1 MYEWLSKY
9 QEWEQKIAV
18 LEWELETYE
27 EELDRWMNPN
37 DLGRYSLVKESK
49 ASKLEDI
56 IKTLKYDLAVNMN
69 SLYDL
74 KKVIYSFRGIE
85 QHILRMKYV
94 EGLTLKEIAD
104 ELGYSYDH
112 VRRKHSKILGKVEF
126 KEKYVILKPK
136 SHKDATDPIEKT

>member
-9 QEWEQKIAV
+9 QEWEQKIAL
-18 LEWELETYE
+18 LEWELEVYQK
-27 EELDRWMNPN
+27 ELKRWENKD

-49 ASKLEDI
+49 ASKLENI
-56 IKTLKYDLAVNMN
+56 IADLEYKLGALMN
-69 SLYDL
+69 QLYDL

-104 ELGYSYDH
+104 ELGYTYDH
-112 VRRKHSKILGKVEF
+112 IRRKHSKILNKVGF

-136 SHKDATDPIEKT
+136 CHNKATAPIEKT